1 MIKSVKVTP
10 LYEEWENLGFKQ
22 VTGFGVYVAC
32 GAKDVDEILNL
43 IKKMANRRYS
53 IESGEEKDDD

>member
-22 VTGFGVYVAC
+22 VTGLGVYVVC
-32 GAKDVDEILNL
+32 DVKDMDEVINL
-43 IKKMANRRYS
+43 IKNMADHRYPIGS
-53 IESGEEKDDD
+53 EEAEDD